1 MDRSLEE
8 LLADV
13 AAGRLAASGAA
24 DRLRR
29 LGYSAVGDYA
39 RLDVSRAARKGV
51 PEVVYAE
58 GKSAE
63 QLIGIVARFLDH
75 SPLVLCS
82 RVSAEHAAGE
92 RSRVVVVRRAGEP
105 PVPERGAVGVLAAGT
120 SDLGVAGEA
129 VAMCRAMGVAV
140 VSAFD
145 VGVAGLHRLATPLDE
160 MHAAGVAAIVVAAGM
175 EGARPADL
183 HRLRPGRS
191 RRSRPARHAPKLQ
204 PGPRGRQHRQRHRRR
219 RDRGAHRPARRL
231 VKALSLILRD
241 HREELW
247 RRWVDALADAV
258 DSDYRELVASQ
269 LGERL
274 LRTLIDDLI
283 ALEHAEQYERPGL
296 LRTVEERTTAD
307 ARHRLALG
315 FTVLDAVVSLHIL
328 RGAISDV
335 LVDALVLDEMPA
347 FADTLD
353 QMKVLNALFDRL
365 VCATMIA
372 A

>member
-1 MDRSLEE
+1 MDHSLEE

-82 RVSAEHAAGE
+82 RVSAEQAAALADGVPGKVDHDE

-129 VAMCRAMGVAV
+129 VAMC
-140 VSAFD
+140 
-145 VGVAGLHRLATPLDE
+145 
-160 MHAAGVAAIVVAAGM
+160 
-175 EGARPADL
+175 
-183 HRLRPGRS
+183 
-191 RRSRPARHAPKLQ
+191 
-204 PGPRGRQHRQRHRRR
+204 
-219 RDRGAHRPARRL
+219 
-231 VKALSLILRD
+231 LSLI
-241 HREELW
+241 
-247 RRWVDALADAV
+247 
-258 DSDYRELVASQ
+258 
-269 LGERL
+269 
-274 LRTLIDDLI
+274 
-283 ALEHAEQYERPGL
+283 
-296 LRTVEERTTAD
+296 
-307 ARHRLALG
+307 
-315 FTVLDAVVSLHIL
+315 HI
-328 RGAISDV
+328 S
-335 LVDALVLDEMPA
+335 EP
-347 FADTLD
+347 TSPY
-353 QMKVLNALFDRL
+353 
-365 VCATMIA
+365 
-372 A
+372 